1 MQPVFSLSYLTCL
14 DQPPPSAIAVAA
26 AAGYSLVGL
35 RLLPAGPGGIAH
47 RLMDDPAGL
56 ANTLAALRDTGV
68 SVFDLEMIRLGADF
82 SVEPYRAFLETG
94 ARLGA
99 RAVLVAG
106 DDSDE
111 GRLIDSFG
119 ALCEASAPYGL
130 SAELEFMPQTQVR
143 DVRSALRV
151 LTGAGQANAG
161 IIVDALHFQRS
172 RSSIDDALAI
182 PAHWLTYLQICD
194 APAEIPAT
202 IAALNYTAR
211 HERLLPGEGGID
223 LVGLFAKLPR
233 DLPISVEVP
242 NDQRAAAAG
251 AIGWARQ
258 ALAAARAVLAAAW
271 ADAEVASNPAPSRA
285 KRLP

>member
-1 MQPVFSLSYLTCL
+1 MQPVFSLSYLSCL
-14 DQPPPSAIAVAA
+14 DQPPPRAIAVAA
-26 AAGYSLVGL
+26 EAGYSHVGL
-35 RLLPAGPGGIAH
+35 RLLPAAPGGVAH

-56 ANTLAALRDTGV
+56 ADTLAALCDTGIR
-68 SVFDLEMIRLGADF
+68 VFDLEMIRLGADF
-82 SVEPYRAFLETG
+82 AVEPYRAFLETG

-106 DDSDE
+106 DDRDE
-111 GRLIDSFG
+111 GRLTDSFST
-119 ALCEASAPYGL
+119 LCEASAPYGL

-194 APAEIPAT
+194 AAAEIPES
-202 IAALNYTAR
+202 IEALNYTAR

-242 NDQRAAAAG
+242 NDRRAAAAG
-251 AIGWARQ
+251 ATGWARQ

-271 ADAEVASNPAPSRA
+271 ADAEVAPDPAPTGA
-285 KRLP
+285 KRAT